1 MTLGFWTAFAPV
13 LAAAVLGGSLAGGL
27 GLFIVAMRIP
37 LLALLTAHAALAGAV
52 LGQLCGFSPGLA
64 GAFGALAGSLLLG
77 LCLRQRDVDPGAV
90 LATLFSLMLGLAFL
104 GIGLMRGARSEA
116 LSILWGSLL
125 FVRPAHLWIM
135 AGVAFA
141 FCAFVVV
148 FEQELKLLLFNRELA
163 SLHMPE
169 WLFFTAFLVL
179 AGLVI
184 AVNLEVVGG
193 LFIYSLVCNPAI
205 AALRIA
211 GSWRGAITLS
221 VALGA
226 ASALTGFFAAYQLDL
241 PVGACIVI
249 ASSAPVG
256 IAFLPRIRSA

>member
-1 MTLGFWTAFAPV
+1 MTIGFWAAFAPV
-13 LAAAVLGGSLAGGL
+13 LAAAVLGGALAGGL
-27 GLFIVAMRIP
+27 GLFVVAMRIA

-52 LGQLCGFSPGLA
+52 LGQLFGFPPGFA
-64 GAFGALAGSLLLG
+64 GTAGALAGSLLLG
-77 LCLRQRDVDPGAV
+77 LCLRQRDIDPGAV
-90 LATLFSLMLGLAFL
+90 LGTLFSLMLGLAFL

-125 FVRPAHLWIM
+125 FVRPSHLWIM
-135 AGVAFA
+135 AGIAIAFA
-141 FCAFVVV
+141 AFVLV

-169 WLFFTAFLVL
+169 WLLFTAFLAL

-193 LFIYSLVCNPAI
+193 LFLYSLVCNPAI
-205 AALRIA
+205 AALRVA
-211 GSWRGAITLS
+211 RSWRGAIALS
-221 VALGA
+221 VSLGA
-226 ASALTGFFAAYQLDL
+226 ASALAGFFAAYQWNL

-256 IAFLPRIRSA
+256 IAFLRRIRAS